1 MRVRRGAATWRRI
14 SEVLRVKPV
23 YRPLSAVLAPGGIPK
38 SLPPPSQAEN
48 GGVFKTMLPPNGGS
62 SNFGALPRPEHA
74 PFSSAKDHRGRVQ
87 PERIAAIFSAV
98 AKRESEGD

>member
-14 SEVLRVKPV
+14 PEVLRVKPV
-23 YRPLSAVLAPGGIPK
+23 YRPLSAVLAPGGVPK
-38 SLPPPSQAEN
+38 SLPPPSRKR
-48 GGVFKTMLPPNGGS
+48 GVFKTMLPPNGGS

-74 PFSSAKDHRGRVQ
+74 PFSSSKDHRGRVQ